1 MPVFPCDQ
9 RLRCCASGHRKKN
22 TPHAL
27 ACGGF
32 LPVFEGAIRVRLLSR
47 PNMWRISA
55 VSREYGSDAAGGAAM
70 RHVQHSV
77 RLPIAL
83 DRALRQLAARRE
95 MTPYALLQYCVR
107 TGLAAMTQEG
117 VIGSVP
123 AELAE
128 ELGQV
133 STQIVHVERLTERAL
148 YVSCAAY
155 VYARAAAPTRIDEA
169 RLTDD
174 IDDAFQRQLALAGET
189 P

>member
-1 MPVFPCDQ
+1 MPVFSCDQ
-9 RLRCCASGHRKKN
+9 RPRCCASGHRKKN

-32 LPVFEGAIRVRLLSR
+32 LPVFESAIRVRVPSQ
-47 PNMWRISA
+47 PDMWRIFALLRACGSGA
-55 VSREYGSDAAGGAAM
+55 VGGTAM

-77 RLPIAL
+77 RLPITL
-83 DRALRQLAARRE
+83 DRALRQLAVRRE
-95 MTPYALLQYCVR
+95 MTPYALLQNCVR
-107 TGLAAMTQEG
+107 TGLAAMTQER
-117 VIGSVP
+117 VTGSIP

-133 STQIVHVERLTERAL
+133 GTQIVHIERLTERAL

-155 VYARAAAPTRIDEA
+155 VFARAAAPTRIDET

-174 IDDAFQRQLALAGET
+174 INDAFQRQLVLAGDI

>member
-1 MPVFPCDQ
+1 MPVFSCDQ
-9 RLRCCASGHRKKN
+9 RPRCCASGHRKKN

-27 ACGGF
+27 ACGSF
-32 LPVFEGAIRVRLLSR
+32 LPFFEGAIGVRLPSR
-47 PNMWRISA
+47 LDMWRISA
-55 VSREYGSDAAGGAAM
+55 LLRACGSGAAGGAAM

-95 MTPYALLQYCVR
+95 MTPYALLQNCVR
-107 TGLAAMTQEG
+107 TGLATMTQEG
-117 VIGSVP
+117 VTGSVP
-123 AELAE
+123 AELAT

-155 VYARAAAPTRIDEA
+155 VFARAAAPTRIDET

-174 IDDAFQRQLALAGET
+174 INDAFQRQLALAGDT

>member
-1 MPVFPCDQ
+1 
-9 RLRCCASGHRKKN
+9 
-22 TPHAL
+22 
-27 ACGGF
+27 
-32 LPVFEGAIRVRLLSR
+32 
-47 PNMWRISA
+47 
-55 VSREYGSDAAGGAAM
+55 M

-83 DRALRQLAARRE
+83 DRTLRQLATRRE
-95 MTPYALLQYCVR
+95 MTAYALLQDCVR
-107 TGLAAMTQEG
+107 TGLAAMTQESATG
-117 VIGSVP
+117 PIP

-133 STQIVHVERLTERAL
+133 GARIVHVERLTERAL

-155 VYARAAAPTRIDEA
+155 VFARAAAPTRIDET

-174 IDDAFQRQLALAGET
+174 INAAFQRQLALAGDT